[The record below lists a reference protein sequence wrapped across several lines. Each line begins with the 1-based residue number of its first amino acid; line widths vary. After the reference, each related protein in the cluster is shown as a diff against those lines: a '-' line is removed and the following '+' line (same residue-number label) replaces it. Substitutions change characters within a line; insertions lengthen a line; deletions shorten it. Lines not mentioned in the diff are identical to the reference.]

1 MTEVVNLKTCPDFNP
16 ARNPRD
22 VYIGR
27 FHRSPKYGIYQRSKW
42 YNPFKEG
49 QHGKLGEVIEL
60 HRIYILGKPDLLAC
74 LPELKDKRL
83 GCWCYPEPCHGDLL
97 KKLVD
102 QLEVTT

>member
-1 MTEVVNLKTCPDFNP
+1 MTEVVNIRTCLDFNP

-27 FHRSPKYGIYQRSKW
+27 WHRTPKYGIYQRSKW
-42 YNPFKEG
+42 ANEFKD
-49 QHGKLGEVIEL
+49 GKPEEVIEL
-60 HRIYILGKPDLLAC
+60 YRVYILGKPDLLAC

-102 QLEVTT
+102 QLEVTK